1 MNLTF
6 NVAVLCA
13 AMQDLDNRMTLDM
26 DPHSRAIKHS
36 RVLTIHGSADA
47 TIPVEDAHSFHARIP
62 NSELCVVEG
71 ADHNYK

>member
-1 MNLTF
+1 MH
-6 NVAVLCA
+6 
-13 AMQDLDNRMTLDM
+13 DRMTLDM
-26 DPHSRAIKHS
+26 DPHSRAIKRS

-62 NSELCVVEG
+62 NSALCIVDG